1 MSMFSS
7 QWFASTGASAYL
19 LEQSLLFNDGDSAFL
34 NRTPSSAGNR
44 KTWTWSGW
52 VKLSTIGNTSIFGAA
67 ERPVASS
74 GKFRDILFIDSS
86 NKLNFQQ
93 RNQSATNVTNI
104 LSSATFADASAWY
117 HIVLSVDTTQST
129 STNRQRVYVNG
140 SEITSWATNTRCSQ
154 NYDGAV
160 NGTFEH
166 NVGRNLTLSDAATQY
181 YDGLMALPI
190 LVDGAA
196 LAPTAFGET
205 DDDGFWNPIEYTGV
219 ETPASAAITYAL
231 TDSGVSGSA
240 AVTNTY
246 STKSIGAADAGRT
259 VIVGVSSNGTNI
271 VTGMTIGG
279 VSATELTVFTGTN
292 NTSSVWAAAVPSGTT
307 ADIVITNA
315 GSGAATGIAVYRALN
330 VGSLTAYTAGGS
342 AVADP
347 MTATVFAPAGSAI
360 FAAGG
365 GYSPTSFTWT
375 GVTEDTDLGA
385 VASGEDKATHGS
397 IAIATDQSVDVGCD
411 PSSGM
416 SEGSMAAVVLT
427 GTSFVAGGYGTNGFE
442 LDYADSSFFGQD
454 VSSDPAA
461 ATVTYEAN
469 YLNGTDTATYTF
481 SSADIGAVAT
491 DRKIVV
497 TGYSSAIPSTSTQFN
512 SVTVG
517 GLSMNL
523 VVASQS
529 AYLADTVEIWEY
541 DDSAEAL
548 GTTADIVVTVSQSSL
563 RCQIGVYTLNGAGNV
578 YMTDVDDYSN
588 DPMTG
593 TLTIPAGGV
602 AIASAGVNAGAQ
614 TFTWTNLTE
623 NFDATGDGTG
633 VQFSAASDAFASVA
647 ANRIITANSSAAFD
661 NRSASAYAAWSPV
674 GVNHYIDNNFT
685 TSDQLEDTP
694 TDSADDGIGNFS
706 TWNPNDGGGHTVGVP
721 TEGNLQFT
729 NAAANYK
736 GLVSTIAFPT
746 SGKWGV
752 KFTITGSVSGSND
765 GDICIVRDQF
775 GSPTAARSRF
785 IATTAAN
792 YTTFGLQMA
801 GGDIKYK
808 FNGGSS
814 VVHYNGAASATS
826 DVYEFLFDADNGYFD
841 VKENGS
847 DFGTRLT
854 GIPTGELYWLCA
866 DMYATGILVDFGQQ
880 GYVPSESG
888 YSALATQNLPAP
900 TIADGSQQFTP
911 VLYTGTGSELAIT
924 SLDFTPDFVWIKNR
938 DATDNHMLYDSVRG
952 ATKDLH
958 SNTTDAETTTAQ
970 TLKSFDSAGF
980 TLGTDVQ
987 VNTNTEDY
995 VAWCWK
1001 AGGSASSNSEGSIT
1015 TSVSANTT
1023 SGFSII
1029 SYTGNAT
1036 AGATLGHGLSSA
1048 PKFILAKNRDD
1059 SVNAWAGYHVALGGT
1074 HRIFLN
1080 TTAAAQD
1087 DDGNWNDTN
1096 PSATVI
1102 TLGNGEISN
1111 HTGEDFIMYAWAE
1124 VEGFS
1129 KFGSYT
1135 GNNSTNGP
1143 FIYLG
1148 FRPAFVMFK
1157 KSNAAGDWQIMS
1169 SALDTYNPAIRFLE
1183 PNTSNALGAFSGSVD
1198 LLSNGF
1204 KVATT
1209 HADINSANT
1218 FLYAAY
1224 AENPFQGA
1232 DGVTQARAR

>member
-1 MSMFSS
+1 MSMFAS

-19 LEQSLLFNDGDSAFL
+19 LEQSLLFDDTAYL
-34 NRTPSSAGNR
+34 NRTPSTAGNR
-44 KTWTWSGW
+44 KTWTYSVWF
-52 VKLSTIGNTSIFGAA
+52 KLGNTATQQLFTAGDDNNNCSRIQYQSTGTIRFRHLDGGSVIDDVETNA
-67 ERPVASS
+67 V
-74 GKFRDILFIDSS
+74 FRDS
-86 NKLNFQQ
+86 
-93 RNQSATNVTNI
+93 
-104 LSSATFADASAWY
+104 SAWY
-117 HIVLSVDTTQST
+117 HIVVSVDTTQST
-129 STNRQRVYVNG
+129 DTNRVKIY
-140 SEITSWATNTRCSQ
+140 I
-154 NYDGAV
+154 
-160 NGTFEH
+160 NGTAQSFGTT
-166 NVGRNLTLSDAATQY
+166 NYPTLNFDTDFNSTVKHAIGDLPADA
-181 YDGLMALPI
+181 DHEFNGLMALPI
-190 LVDGAA
+190 LVDGSA
-196 LAPTAFGET
+196 LAPTDFGET
-205 DDDGFWNPIEYTGV
+205 DDDGFWNPIEFVPDTVGSNLTANYVTSVSNDGGGGFATSPV
-219 ETPASAAITYAL
+219 TFSSVDIGTASATR
-231 TDSGVSGSA
+231 
-240 AVTNTY
+240 
-246 STKSIGAADAGRT
+246 K
-259 VIVGVSSNGTNI
+259 VIVGVGIDGYQGNEAYTSL
-271 VTGMTIGG
+271 TIGG
-279 VSATELTVFTGTN
+279 VAANLIQEQNAASGGRPVALYELDVASGTSADIVVTFTGTQTKCYSMGIGVWTIEGGTLFSTVGSTAN
-292 NTSSVWAAAVPSGTT
+292 PGAGNISVSSGGTVIAIMTEGNASATYTWANLTENFDNQVRASRQAFSGASKNLSSATTQAISATSSGGSQFAMLAASFAPAGGYGTNGFQLDFADTADFGADVNYTGDTSVTFTDSSVNSGSATAYTFSSQAIGTASSDRVVAVGVSAGNSAAGINTLTVGGVSAVKAIDATNSTETELWYASVPSGTT
-307 ADIVITNA
+307 ADIVVTFSSSKGRCGIGVWALTGVTGVGATNTSTSSTATLTVSGKTKDIVLAVYAGKDHASVSFSGVTENYDEDISGA
-315 GSGAATGIAVYRALN
+315 GSQYQ
-330 VGSLTAYTAGGS
+330 AGGS
-342 AVADP
+342 KKL
-347 MTATVFAPAGSAI
+347 TATGSNTI
-360 FAAGG
+360 TVT
-365 GYSPTSFTWT
+365 PNT
-375 GVTEDTDLGA
+375 GATE
-385 VASGEDKATHGS
+385 V
-397 IAIATDQSVDVGCD
+397 
-411 PSSGM
+411 
-416 SEGSMAAVVLT
+416 AAV
-427 GTSFVAGGYGTNGFE
+427 
-442 LDYADSSFFGQD
+442 
-454 VSSDPAA
+454 
-461 ATVTYEAN
+461 
-469 YLNGTDTATYTF
+469 
-481 SSADIGAVAT
+481 SAV
-491 DRKIVV
+491 
-497 TGYSSAIPSTSTQFN
+497 F
-512 SVTVG
+512 
-517 GLSMNL
+517 L
-523 VVASQS
+523 
-529 AYLADTVEIWEY
+529 
-541 DDSAEAL
+541 
-548 GTTADIVVTVSQSSL
+548 
-563 RCQIGVYTLNGAGNV
+563 
-578 YMTDVDDYSN
+578 
-588 DPMTG
+588 
-593 TLTIPAGGV
+593 
-602 AIASAGVNAGAQ
+602 
-614 TFTWTNLTE
+614 
-623 NFDATGDGTG
+623 ATGNNGY
-633 VQFSAASDAFASVA
+633 FS
-647 ANRIITANSSAAFD
+647 
-661 NRSASAYAAWSPV
+661 
-674 GVNHYIDNNFT
+674 NNFT
-685 TSDQLEDTP
+685 ASDQLEDTP
-694 TDSADDGIGNFS
+694 NDSSADSIGNFS

-792 YTTFGLQMA
+792 YTTFGLHMN

-808 FNGGSS
+808 FDGGSA
-814 VVHYNGAASATS
+814 VTHYNGAASATN

-847 DFGTRLT
+847 AFGTRLT

-1001 AGGSASSNSEGSIT
+1001 AGGSASSNTDGSIT
-1015 TSVSANTT
+1015 TSVSANPTA
-1023 SGFSII
+1023 GFSII

-1059 SVNAWAGYHVALGGT
+1059 GVNAWAGYHVALGGT

-1080 TTAAAQD
+1080 TNAAAQD
-1087 DDGNWNDTN
+1087 DDGNWNDTD

-1135 GNNSTNGP
+1135 GNANVDGP

-1148 FRPAFVMFK
+1148 FRPAFILEK
-1157 KSNAAGDWQIMS
+1157 RTDSAGAWYITDMTR
-1169 SALDTYNPAIRFLE
+1169 DTYNPVNKYLMPDA
-1183 PNTSNALGAFSGSVD
+1183 SNAEASGSTSSAVYLD
-1198 LLSNGF
+1198 ALSNGY
-1204 KVATT
+1204 KIRGTGAGQEYNRSGGTY
-1209 HADINSANT
+1209 I
-1218 FLYAAY
+1218 YAAF